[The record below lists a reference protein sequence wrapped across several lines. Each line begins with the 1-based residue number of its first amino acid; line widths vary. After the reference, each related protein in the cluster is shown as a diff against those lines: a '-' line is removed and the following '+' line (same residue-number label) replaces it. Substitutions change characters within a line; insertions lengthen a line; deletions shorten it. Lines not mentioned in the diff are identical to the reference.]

1 MYLHFNMQIMKT
13 LSLALI
19 ILSGFLLAPLS
30 LANEVE
36 VIDVKA
42 TQQSD
47 KSWSFNVTL
56 KHTDEGWN
64 HYANQWQIIAPDN
77 KILGTRTLYHPH
89 VNEQPF
95 TRSLSGVKIPAELK
109 TVRVIAK
116 DTVHGLSH
124 KAVEIN
130 LANGKAK
137 QISLDLKKAGN
148 NGISQ
153 PNPR

>member
-1 MYLHFNMQIMKT
+1 MQIMKT

-130 LANGKAK
+130 LANGKVK